1 MSGAHKPG
9 RFDPIAMEVF
19 SNRLLSIT
27 EDMAITMM
35 RASFSSQI
43 KERRDFSVGLFD
55 TRGRLIAQGTHVPIQ
70 LASLLGSMEAVLK
83 VFSPAD
89 MRDGDAY
96 ICNDPYLTGGT
107 HLPDISLVSPIFSD
121 GRLVGFAAN
130 IGHHND
136 IGGAVPGSTSALAR
150 SIFEEGIRIPAT
162 QIVHA
167 GKMDENVLNLIA
179 QNSRL
184 PEERRLDLGVQ
195 VSVNN
200 RGANAFREVVARMGL
215 EAMEGTIDD
224 MIAYTS
230 DRLRRCIGALGSG
243 TFDFTT
249 WLDDDGMGGDP
260 VPIKVAVHVEGESIV
275 FDFAGTGNQVRGGLN
290 VPQGALRATAY
301 YCVKA
306 LLDPELM
313 PNQGMMD
320 SIIVRAPLGSILNPR
335 HPAAVGARSIVCQKA
350 AGAIFGALRGVL
362 PEERLIASGNDIL
375 PSFLMAGTRED
386 GSIFVWG
393 ETLGG
398 GSGARFDSD
407 GMDAIHV
414 HVTNTLNMPTEALEN
429 EYPLMV
435 EEYALVEGSGGP
447 GRHRGGMGIARE
459 VRVLREGTTMNCRL
473 DSHRFAPLGIAGGLE
488 GGKAR
493 LLRNPGR
500 ENAADMPS
508 KVANVPLQVG
518 ETIRIE
524 TPGGGGFGPPDE
536 RGLDA
541 IASDLRDGII
551 SQDAAQAAYGTERV
565 RQALHRAKQ

>member
-1 MSGAHKPG
+1 MSGCNKPG

-55 TRGRLIAQGTHVPIQ
+55 ARGRLIAQGTHVPIQ
-70 LASLLGSMEAVLK
+70 LASLLGSIEAILK
-83 VFSPAD
+83 CFPTSA
-89 MRDGDAY
+89 MQEGDAF

-107 HLPDISLVSPIFSD
+107 HLPDISIVGPIFSN

-162 QIVHA
+162 QIVRA
-167 GKMDENVLNLIA
+167 GTLDENILNLIA

-195 VSVNN
+195 ISVNK
-200 RGANAFREVVARMGL
+200 RGANAFRQVVARMGL
-215 EAMEGTIDD
+215 DAMESTIDD

-230 DRLRRCIGALGSG
+230 ERLRRCIVALGSG

-260 VPIKVAVHVEGESIV
+260 VPIKVGVHVEGERLV
-275 FDFAGTGNQVRGGLN
+275 FDFAGTGNQVKGGLN

-320 SIIVRAPLGSILNPR
+320 AIVVRAPLGSILNPR
-335 HPAAVGARSIVCQKA
+335 HPAAVGARSIVCQKV

-362 PEERLIASGNDIL
+362 PEDRLIASGNDIL
-375 PSFLMAGTRED
+375 PSFLISGIRED
-386 GSIFVWG
+386 GSIFVWS

-407 GMDAIHV
+407 GMDGVHV
-414 HVTNTLNMPTEALEN
+414 HITNTLNMPTEALEN
-429 EYPLMV
+429 EYPLIV

-459 VRVLREGTTMNCRL
+459 VRVLREGTAMNCRL

-493 LLRNPGR
+493 LLRNPR
-500 ENAADMPS
+500 KESEAEMPS

-524 TPGGGGFGPPDE
+524 TPGSGGFGPPAE
-536 RGLDA
+536 RNLDA
-541 IASDLRDGII
+541 LASDLRDGII
-551 SQDAAQAAYGTERV
+551 SRDMAETAYGKERV
-565 RQALHRAKQ
+565 RQAIHRSE